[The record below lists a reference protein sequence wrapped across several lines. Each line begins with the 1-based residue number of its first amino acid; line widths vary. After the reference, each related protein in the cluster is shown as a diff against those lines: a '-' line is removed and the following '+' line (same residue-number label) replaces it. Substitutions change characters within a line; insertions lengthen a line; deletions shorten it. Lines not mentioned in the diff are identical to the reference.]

1 MSFTRVIIQ
10 EAKAPATET
19 GCRVSLY
26 KLSQQPA
33 KLRIIF
39 DKAAFEAAGLTADQC
54 FYLEIGDGEHKGLI
68 RMVPHQSGDLTGRNR
83 KRGRSSNMR
92 VTVEFECGHIQ
103 QFVNRAEKA
112 CPTHWR
118 RFEDGTIEIAM
129 PRWVFVAKSTEVA
142 PKPPAASDEQRRQ
155 HNEHLERRRRMK
167 MGG

>member
-39 DKAAFEAAGLTADQC
+39 DKAAFEKPGITADQS
-54 FYLEIGDGEHKGLI
+54 FYLEIGAGEHKGLI
-68 RMVPHQSGDLTGRNR
+68 RMVPHQSGDLAGRNR
-83 KRGRSSNMR
+83 KRGRSSMR
-92 VTVEFECGHIQ
+92 STVEFECGHIQ
-103 QFVNRAEKA
+103 QFVNRTEKA

-118 RFEDGTIEIAM
+118 RLEDGTIEIAM
-129 PRWVFVAKSTEVA
+129 PRWVFVARSTEA
-142 PKPPAASDEQRRQ
+142 TAKPTAASDEQRRQ
-155 HNEHLERRRRMK
+155 HNEHLERRRRMN
-167 MGG
+167 M